1 MEVRWLHVSNV
12 PGKPPEKA
20 VQKPEGSC
28 LSQHL
33 CFSSSFPHPSHVW
46 ALVQG
51 DRQQKQESW
60 GTPKAANDKGTQTLS
75 ADSRYRTL
83 QLHFATGETE
93 AGVI

>member
-28 LSQHL
+28 LSQPL

-93 AGVI
+93 A